1 MTDSVILERGEV
13 RSNASG
19 VNPNLIAA
27 NAPQPGTRR
36 EMRDHGEQDQSR
48 DQECHPEMLD
58 PAPESCKW
66 RLNGPSVAPSGCA
79 AALAEGGLGFLLG
92 WWLRSWFAALT
103 SIVLASPL
111 WHSVACC
118 V

>member
-48 DQECHPEMLD
+48 DQECHPEMLG
-58 PAPESCKW
+58 PAPESCSL
-66 RLNGPSVAPSGCA
+66 RL
-79 AALAEGGLGFLLG
+79 
-92 WWLRSWFAALT
+92 
-103 SIVLASPL
+103 SIPT
-111 WHSVACC
+111 
-118 V
+118 